1 MDPDWYFVRAASIAR
16 KIYLNGGIG
25 VGALSRWYG
34 GQHNSSNKPE
44 KFRRAARGLIRHILK
59 NLEKAGLVEA
69 VEKGCVRVEAAT
81 GDGGAARGQERRGVP
96 PTPPHLTPLP
106 SLSLLLPLPAAAGRS
121 LPRARRSWTLSRV
134 TPAARKR

>member
-96 PTPPHLTPLP
+96 PPLHAPHPPPLP
-106 SLSLLLPLPAAAGRS
+106 LSPPPPPRSGRKISSQGQKELDTVARNAGS
-121 LPRARRSWTLSRV
+121 A
-134 TPAARKR
+134 